1 MKYMLDTD
9 ICIYIIKHRPELVAR
24 RFRKTPVE
32 DLCISA
38 ITYAELMNGAK
49 KSAQVE
55 ANIAKLTELARELR
69 VLPFDV
75 DAATVYGD
83 VRSRLERRGEVIGAN
98 DLLIAAHALQQGL
111 ILVSNNEKEF
121 CRVEG
126 LRLENWADDG
136 S

>member
-9 ICIYIIKHRPELVAR
+9 ICIYIIKSRPELVAR
-24 RFRKTPVE
+24 RFRNTPV
-32 DLCISA
+32 DALCISA

-49 KSAQVE
+49 ESAQVE
-55 ANIAKLTELARELR
+55 ANIAKLTELARELK

-75 DAATVYGD
+75 DAATAYGD
-83 VRSRLERRGEVIGAN
+83 VRSRLERRGEPIGVN
-98 DLLIAAHALQQGL
+98 DLLIAAHALQRDL
-111 ILVSNNEKEF
+111 ILVSNNAKES

-126 LRLENWADDG
+126 LRLENWADP

>member
-1 MKYMLDTD
+1 MLDTD
-9 ICIYIIKHRPELVAR
+9 ICIYIIKRRPELVAH

-32 DLCISA
+32 ELCISA

-49 KSAQVE
+49 KSAQTE

-83 VRSRLERRGEVIGAN
+83 VRSRLEQRGEVIGAN

-126 LRLENWADDG
+126 LRMENWADDG

>member
-1 MKYMLDTD
+1 MLDTD

-24 RFRKTPVE
+24 RFREIPGE
-32 DLCISA
+32 ELCISA

-49 KSAQVE
+49 KSAQEE
-55 ANIAKLTELARELR
+55 ANITKLIELARELR

-98 DLLIAAHALQQGL
+98 A
-111 ILVSNNEKEF
+111 S
-121 CRVEG
+121 
-126 LRLENWADDG
+126 
-136 S
+136 